1 MFVITLDTKS
11 FKVLLCP
18 HFGLSP
24 WLWEFPMYCSSNKVY
39 VFHLSQ
45 LKSMVIILVAY
56 SYGNRL
62 WGREMFPVLIQSHPL
77 EHAVDLGC
85 TPQRGMNFTIFL
97 SLLQGRVPHPPSKAC
112 QRPPCIRYECRGSN
126 EIPTETSTKEVW
138 DQMVKELLKNM
149 GKQGGDLEIQYF
161 SKSEMI
167 CFVHDNLAREC
178 AKLVLTM
185 C

>member
-1 MFVITLDTKS
+1 MSS
-11 FKVLLCP
+11 FWSSPLALGIPYVLL
-18 HFGLSP
+18 LK
-24 WLWEFPMYCSSNKVY
+24 KVY

-45 LKSMVIILVAY
+45 FKSMVIILVAY
-56 SYGNRL
+56 SHGNRL
-62 WGREMFPVLIQSHPL
+62 WGREMFSVLIQSHPL
-77 EHAVDLGC
+77 EHTVDLGC

-112 QRPPCIRYECRGSN
+112 QRPPYIRYEYRGSN
-126 EIPTETSTKEVW
+126 EIPIETSKKEVW
-138 DQMVKELLKNM
+138 DQMVKELFKNM

-161 SKSEMI
+161 SKYEMI
-167 CFVHDNLAREC
+167 CFVHDNLAREY